1 MLQLLKDSSPNLYI
15 IIIALGISL
24 WFEGMNNILS
34 HFIKERN
41 LYTGFALCFIALLI
55 FYSDD
60 GSLNELYNI
69 NDQNNNARAAA
80 AISAMK
86 REY

>member
-1 MLQLLKDSSPNLYI
+1 MLQNIKKTSPNLYI
-15 IIIALGISL
+15 IIIAIGISL
-24 WFEGMNNILS
+24 WFEGVNTIIS
-34 HFIKERN
+34 HFIKEKTI
-41 LYTGFALCFIALLI
+41 YTGVGLCFISLLI

-69 NDQNNNARAAA
+69 SDHNNAKAAA
-80 AISAMK
+80 AISALK